1 MNEAKTFRGQGTIQ
15 VTMQYAGRGK
25 PSPIDEEEDFIS
37 MKVGDALIC
46 CSCDSVISFEDL
58 KDGGC
63 PCCTSRAFFPL
74 ARVIQPLQDA
84 KEIAIV
90 RIMNKASE

>member
-1 MNEAKTFRGQGTIQ
+1 MKRRSGYIKVMME
-15 VTMQYAGRGK
+15 YAGRGK
-25 PSPIDEEEDFIS
+25 PSPIEEEDFIS